1 MEFRIKQE
9 FLNHFRNLADRM
21 RCFRF
26 ATFIIMIFFF
36 MDLYLS
42 TFREDVMLL
51 GQKCNIVVL
60 PFLQTSDYYIKII
73 FLAVVYFYANVP
85 FMEKKELFYIIRL
98 GKERWGKR
106 NLFYIMGSS
115 FVIVVCFFIIS
126 SVEIL
131 TSAKFSFSWDSVYKT
146 LSLTGGQNLGFEIP
160 YAIIKEYEP
169 FILGIIVFFLD
180 WLVVMMIGMIMYV
193 ISLYGQR
200 ILSSIIAIVIVF
212 LPSINAWLGGILIYY
227 SPVSWLD
234 CSNWRIGYDNRKPDL
249 PYMLVAG
256 IFFNV
261 LLIIISQ
268 HRVKKMEWKTQDD

>member
-1 MEFRIKQE
+1 VDLGIKQE
-9 FLNHFRNLADRM
+9 LINYLRNLGIRI
-21 RCFRF
+21 RCLRF
-26 ATFIIMIFFF
+26 AIVLIMLIFF

-42 TFREDVMLL
+42 DFREDVILL
-51 GQKCNIVVL
+51 GEKCNIAVL
-60 PFLQTSDYYIKII
+60 PFLQTSDYYMKIV
-73 FLAVVYFYANVP
+73 FLAIVYFYANVP

-98 GKERWGKR
+98 GKECWGRR
-106 NLFYIMGSS
+106 NIFYIIGSS
-115 FVIVVCFFIIS
+115 LVIVVCFFVFS
-126 SVEIL
+126 SIEIL
-131 TSAKFSFSWDSVYKT
+131 SVAKFSCSWDSIYKT
-146 LSLTGGQNLGFEIP
+146 LSLTGGQNLGFEIS

-227 SPVSWLD
+227 SPISWLD

-249 PYMLVAG
+249 SYMLVAG

-268 HRVKKMEWKTQDD
+268 YRVKKMEWKTQDD